1 MVRKILIA
9 LLGLLA
15 LAVAASFLAGEVVT
29 GSAATATEVLRT
41 DLPVQSVRIPAADGT
56 LVHGWL
62 SYGEDGNG
70 VVLLVH
76 SIRSNRVEM
85 LSRARFL
92 TAQGYHTLLIDLQA
106 HGETPGNRITFG
118 ARESGNVEAAVDFLR
133 RTFPHERIGAIGVSL
148 GAAAIVLAQ
157 QNLGLSAV
165 ILESMH
171 PTIEEA
177 VENRLRL
184 FLGEPG
190 TLFLPLLLFQISFFT
205 GVPVDTLNPVA
216 HIGNL
221 NAPVLI
227 ISGTNDHHTTVPETE
242 RLFAAAR
249 EPKELWIV
257 PGAGHF
263 NMHDYAGR
271 AYEREV
277 SEFFAHYLGRSH

>member
-1 MVRKILIA
+1 MMLQKFLLAFCVA
-9 LLGLLA
+9 LLLLG
-15 LAVAASFLAGEVVT
+15 VMSFLAGEVVT
-29 GSAATATEVLRT
+29 GSAATATEALKT
-41 DLPVQSVRIPAADGT
+41 DLPVEAVRIPAADGGQ
-56 LVHGWL
+56 VHGWL
-62 SYGEDGNG
+62 ARGKNGNG

-92 TAQGYHTLLIDLQA
+92 IAQGYHTLLIDLQA
-106 HGETPGNRITFG
+106 HGETPGRRITFG
-118 ARESGNVEAAVDFLR
+118 ARESENVAAAVDYLR
-133 RTFPHERIGAIGVSL
+133 RVFPHERIGAIGVSL
-148 GAAAIVLAQ
+148 GAAAIVLTEHD
-157 QNLGLSAV
+157 LRLSAV
-165 ILESMH
+165 ILESLH

-190 TLFLPLLLFQISFFT
+190 VWFLPVLLFQISVFT
-205 GVPVDTLNPVA
+205 GVPIDGLSPIEQIN
-216 HIGNL
+216 NL
-221 NAPVLI
+221 NSPVLI
-227 ISGTNDHHTTVPETE
+227 ISGTNDNHTTVPETE

-263 NMHDYAGR
+263 NMHDYAGK

-277 SEFFAHYLGRSH
+277 LDFLSYYLRR